1 MSQFTF
7 QTNDISDTQEDTDPA
22 YPTTSIAPPALTRS
36 SSSIAPPTLTRSSA
50 YMTPPTLHRTRNTRY
65 EDEYAYERPQMV
77 RSFTPMPGNGNGA
90 DADTVRRHIL
100 FDEFEPVDEPVDEPV
115 EWNINN
121 NLYNEEYMNI
131 ATTIIRNNMVSV
143 NNMDIINILN
153 TLINNNVFHHN
164 MDNDEIINAVNNY
177 IIQNNINNLQN
188 NMDNNIINNN
198 NMDNNNLLQQ

>member
-36 SSSIAPPTLTRSSA
+36 ST
-50 YMTPPTLHRTRNTRY
+50 YMTPPTLHRTRTTR
-65 EDEYAYERPQMV
+65 YERPQMV
-77 RSFTPMPGNGNGA
+77 RTLTPMPGNGNGA
-90 DADTVRRHIL
+90 DVDNVSRHIL
-100 FDEFEPVDEPVDEPV
+100 FDEFEPVDEPV

-121 NLYNEEYMNI
+121 NIHNEEYINTATNI
-131 ATTIIRNNMVSV
+131 ISNHMVGM

-164 MDNDEIINAVNNY
+164 MNNDEIINAVTNY
-177 IIQNNINNLQN
+177 LENNINN
-188 NMDNNIINNN
+188 NNINNIL
-198 NMDNNNLLQQ
+198 DNNNLLQQ